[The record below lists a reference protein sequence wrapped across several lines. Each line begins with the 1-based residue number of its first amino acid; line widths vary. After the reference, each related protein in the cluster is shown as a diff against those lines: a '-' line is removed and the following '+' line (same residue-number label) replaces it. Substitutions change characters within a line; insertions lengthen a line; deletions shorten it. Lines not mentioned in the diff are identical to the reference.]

1 MHIRISRR
9 RTLRWTGGV
18 LAVLAVLV
26 GLYTL
31 GDYLTPRDAEGRPLI
46 LSPSVR
52 AAETYRRAVLRWVD
66 KMEEIDEG
74 LESLLS
80 QGEVTDPGQL
90 YDLSHAVQVL
100 VERAADVARDAI
112 YTSAPPALIGLREQ
126 VQATAEAY
134 FIATQDAALWVGAP
148 QEENLRAAL
157 ETLRRAREL
166 REELEASQWLDGGE

>member
-1 MHIRISRR
+1 MRIRISRR
-9 RTLRWTGGV
+9 TLRWVGRILAI
-18 LAVLAVLV
+18 LAVLA
-26 GLYTL
+26 GLYFL

-52 AAETYRRAVLRWVD
+52 AAETYRRAILRWVEEREAID
-66 KMEEIDEG
+66 KG
-74 LESLLS
+74 VESLLF

-90 YDLSHAVQVL
+90 YDLSHAIQVL
-100 VERAADVARDAI
+100 VEQAADVARDTI

-157 ETLRRAREL
+157 EMLQQAREL
-166 REELEASQWLDGGE
+166 REELEASRWLEGGE

>member
-1 MHIRISRR
+1 MRIRISRR

-18 LAVLAVLV
+18 LAVLAVLF
-26 GLYTL
+26 GLYFL

-52 AAETYRRAVLRWVD
+52 AAEMYRRAALRWVEE
-66 KMEEIDEG
+66 MEEIDAG
-74 LESLLS
+74 LETLLS
-80 QGEVTDPGQL
+80 RGEVTDPGQL

-100 VERAADVARDAI
+100 VEQAADVTRDTI

-157 ETLRRAREL
+157 ETLQQAREL
-166 REELEASQWLDGGE
+166 RKELEASRWLDGGE